1 MQMANKNTN
10 YLKARTHDILAEEGE
25 PIEDWMYL
33 VHHVNADPNTGK
45 EILRHCFLL
54 DHLGNK
60 YAMAHIA
67 GKDGKYYHA
76 IVGLHPENDIVFW
89 SDEEAEA
96 HGEKV
101 PAANRQ
107 MESQS
112 H

>member
-1 MQMANKNTN
+1 MAI
-10 YLKARTHDILAEEGE
+10 ARNFVPAKTHDMLAKEGD

-33 VHHVNADPNTGK
+33 IHHVESDEDTGK
-45 EILRHCFLL
+45 EMLHHCFLL

-60 YAMAHIA
+60 YETKHIA

-76 IVGLHPENDIVFW
+76 IVGLSSENDKVYW

-96 HGEKV
+96 DGQEV
-101 PAANRQ
+101 PSANRQ
-107 MESQS
+107 LESQK